1 MMLGISAIF
10 LFLLGAGGLAF
21 HSTLPA
27 TGHIRP
33 GFFVFYTI

>member
-1 MMLGISAIF
+1 MMLGISA
-10 LFLLGAGGLAF
+10 LLLGLLGLAGLYF

-33 GFFVFYTI
+33 GFFVF